1 MRGIRTPCVLGSVLR
16 KLGRCRAAT
25 CSRNRYVLL
34 ILGLEVAVEWA
45 LCGTQ
50 GGAVP
55 LAPLPVRS
63 GGTCLRARAAPA
75 LRASDGRG
83 RGSECG
89 GGCGPVCAA
98 GQLASLRALG
108 AAGRVTR
115 GRAPPRRRDHVG
127 AGARS
132 SGGSVPRGQVLRGG
146 RHRPAGTARAG
157 PRRRAIPASLR
168 ARPAGPRSGAA
179 GHAGP

>member
-1 MRGIRTPCVLGSVLR
+1 MFGAR
-16 KLGRCRAAT
+16 
-25 CSRNRYVLL
+25 
-34 ILGLEVAVEWA
+34 EWVE
-45 LCGTQ
+45 
-50 GGAVP
+50 P
-55 LAPLPVRS
+55 RAPLPARC

-75 LRASDGRG
+75 LRASGGRG
-83 RGSECG
+83 RRSECS
-89 GGCGPVCAA
+89 GGCGPGCAA
-98 GQLASLRALG
+98 KQLASLRALG

-157 PRRRAIPASLR
+157 PLRRAIPRFGARTPCRTPGRSRGARR
-168 ARPAGPRSGAA
+168 AAKGRGRGLVSTDPARPLAEHPAGPC
-179 GHAGP
+179 